1 MVSVSRC
8 NENSCGISVP
18 GLFHYI
24 NVLWVFCSAVF
35 KYKLVEN
42 LRIYG
47 DKFSCHL
54 HCLEVCGDSV
64 FTGSVNG
71 ELDILNIAGN
81 ALVKIQLI
89 VLALDVNI

>member
-24 NVLWVFCSAVF
+24 NVFCSAF
-35 KYKLVEN
+35 FKLVEN
-42 LRIYG
+42 LRIFG
-47 DKFSCHL
+47 DKISCHL

-89 VLALDVNI
+89 VLTLDVNI